1 MDISRLRYLGCL
13 GRGSSWLLLET
24 FADFFK
30 VELYSDDS
38 INTDSQVKEISKF
51 VYLGWL
57 GSKEGV
63 VVMRKVLS
71 SILVS
76 AAFCFEA
83 SFVQAQ
89 NLPSGQGPRP
99 IAEPIPLGG
108 SNLGNQ
114 GFPNSGPMG
123 NPQSFGE
130 PEEAPLDLSLSGL
143 SPSAFM
149 EEPPLIEFAWYGSI
163 GARALQRQNN
173 GSLGSAY
180 QGDGD
185 VVGAA
190 DFARLP
196 EVQNFNQLNPAMGWG
211 PTVTLGFLENNHM
224 LEFYGFYIPQN
235 STSISNT
242 DQGRLSSPF
251 GSSPPP
257 PYAPAGFQGLWLNA
271 DTMTTTM
278 NSAIGNAE
286 LNYRYASPGIKDV
299 EFMFGVRYFDILE
312 NMIYSTNRSGDI
324 NTSNPKLEANYNARA
339 HNHILGLQVGSE
351 YNHRVFKHLGIG
363 MMTKGSAGVNWWN
376 SQVSLVRGDGLE
388 GFSGS
393 QNGATFASILEM
405 GFYAD
410 ILLLERAR
418 FRAGYNVLW
427 AIGMA
432 EASSQYNYNLRETNG
447 SSDIGTIFYQGPTL
461 ELQFLF

>member
-1 MDISRLRYLGCL
+1 VFRSSSDLSIGCL
-13 GRGSSWLLLET
+13 GFLGCFLRDDYYVRLET
-24 FADFFK
+24 FTDFFK

-89 NLPSGQGPRP
+89 NFPSGQGPRP
-99 IAEPIPLGG
+99 LAEPIPLGG
-108 SNLGNQ
+108 STLGNQ

-123 NPQSFGE
+123 NPQSYGE

-242 DQGRLSSPF
+242 DQGGYPVHLVARLPHPMHLLVF
-251 GSSPPP
+251 
-257 PYAPAGFQGLWLNA
+257 
-271 DTMTTTM
+271 
-278 NSAIGNAE
+278 
-286 LNYRYASPGIKDV
+286 RV
-299 EFMFGVRYFDILE
+299 
-312 NMIYSTNRSGDI
+312 SG
-324 NTSNPKLEANYNARA
+324 
-339 HNHILGLQVGSE
+339 
-351 YNHRVFKHLGIG
+351 
-363 MMTKGSAGVNWWN
+363 
-376 SQVSLVRGDGLE
+376 
-388 GFSGS
+388 
-393 QNGATFASILEM
+393 
-405 GFYAD
+405 
-410 ILLLERAR
+410 
-418 FRAGYNVLW
+418 
-427 AIGMA
+427 
-432 EASSQYNYNLRETNG
+432 
-447 SSDIGTIFYQGPTL
+447 
-461 ELQFLF
+461 

>member
-1 MDISRLRYLGCL
+1 
-13 GRGSSWLLLET
+13 
-24 FADFFK
+24 
-30 VELYSDDS
+30 
-38 INTDSQVKEISKF
+38 
-51 VYLGWL
+51 
-57 GSKEGV
+57 
-63 VVMRKVLS
+63 MRKVLS
-71 SILVS
+71 TILVS

-83 SFVQAQ
+83 SLLQAQ
-89 NLPSGQGPRP
+89 NLPSGQGARP

-108 SNLGNQ
+108 SSLGNQ
-114 GFPNSGPMG
+114 GFPSSGPMA
-123 NPQSFGE
+123 NPQSYGQSE
-130 PEEAPLDLSLSGL
+130 DAPLDLSLSGL

-163 GARALQRQNN
+163 GARALQRQKN

-185 VVGAA
+185 VLGAA

-257 PYAPAGFQGLWLNA
+257 PYAPSGFQGLWLNA

-286 LNYRYASPGIKDV
+286 LNYRYASPAIKDV

-312 NMIYSTNRSGDI
+312 NMIYSTNHSGDI
-324 NTSNPKLEANYNARA
+324 TVSNPKLQANYNARA

-351 YNHRVFKHLGIG
+351 YNLRVFKHLGIG
-363 MMTKGSAGVNWWN
+363 MMSKGSAGVNWWN
-376 SQVSLVRGDGLE
+376 SQVSLVRGDGLQ

-427 AIGMA
+427 AIGVA
-432 EASSQYNYNLRETNG
+432 EASSQYNYNLRDTNWFQRYRYNLLSRTNPRIAILVLKNKANLFATG
-447 SSDIGTIFYQGPTL
+447 PAIHWRALCFSKHDATIAATKSK
-461 ELQFLF
+461 

>member
-1 MDISRLRYLGCL
+1 
-13 GRGSSWLLLET
+13 
-24 FADFFK
+24 
-30 VELYSDDS
+30 
-38 INTDSQVKEISKF
+38 
-51 VYLGWL
+51 
-57 GSKEGV
+57 
-63 VVMRKVLS
+63 MRKVLS

-83 SFVQAQ
+83 SSLQAQ

-99 IAEPIPLGG
+99 PIAEPIPLGG
-108 SNLGNQ
+108 SSIGNQ
-114 GFPNSGPMG
+114 GFPSSGSMA
-123 NPQSFGE
+123 NPQSYGPSE
-130 PEEAPLDLSLSGL
+130 DAPLDLSLSSL

-163 GARALQRQNN
+163 GARALKRQNP

-180 QGDGD
+180 LGDGD
-185 VVGAA
+185 VLGAA
-190 DFARLP
+190 DFARLT
-196 EVQNFNQLNPAMGWG
+196 EVQNFNQLTPAMGWG

-235 STSISNT
+235 SKSISNT

-257 PYAPAGFQGLWLNA
+257 PYAPPGFQGINGLWLNA

-286 LNYRYASPGIKDV
+286 LNYRYASPAIKDV

-312 NMIYSTNRSGDI
+312 NMVYSTNDSGDVM
-324 NTSNPKLEANYNARA
+324 TSNPKLEANYNARA

-351 YNHRVFKHLGIG
+351 YNLRVFRHLGIG

-376 SQVSLVRGDGLE
+376 SQVSLVRGDGLQ

-410 ILLLERAR
+410 LLLLERAR
-418 FRAGYNVLW
+418 LRAGYNVLW
-427 AIGMA
+427 AIGVA
-432 EASSQYNYNLRETNG
+432 EASSQFNYNLRETNG
-447 SSDIGTIFYQGPTL
+447 SSDIGSIFYQGPTI

>member
-1 MDISRLRYLGCL
+1 MFRSSSDLSIGCLRCLGCFL
-13 GRGSSWLLLET
+13 RDDYYVRLET
-24 FADFFK
+24 FTDFFK

-89 NLPSGQGPRP
+89 NFPSGQGPRP
-99 IAEPIPLGG
+99 LAEPIPLGG
-108 SNLGNQ
+108 STLGNQ

-123 NPQSFGE
+123 NPQSYGE

-149 EEPPLIEFAWYGSI
+149 EEPPLIEFAWYG
-163 GARALQRQNN
+163 R
-173 GSLGSAY
+173 
-180 QGDGD
+180 D

-286 LNYRYASPGIKDV
+286 LNYRYASPAIKDV

-324 NTSNPKLEANYNARA
+324 TTSNPKLEANYNARA

-351 YNHRVFKHLGIG
+351 YNLRVFKHLGIG
-363 MMTKGSAGVNWWN
+363 MMSKGSAGVNWWN
-376 SQVSLVRGDGLE
+376 SQVSLVRGDGLQ

-432 EASSQYNYNLRETNG
+432 EASSQFNYDLRDTTG
-447 SSDIGTIFYQGPTL
+447 SSDIGSIFYQGPTL